1 MNKWRKILVLL
12 CAITLAFS
20 WGCGKKEEP
29 AISCEI
35 CLHDIDPEEAETYEV
50 EDYVHHFCG
59 LECYSEWEKRKKQEE
74 EKKD

>member
-1 MNKWRKILVLL
+1 MVEKK
-12 CAITLAFS
+12 
-20 WGCGKKEEP
+20 KKEEEA

-59 LECYSEWEKRKKQEE
+59 LGCYSEWEKRKAGGKE
-74 EKKD
+74 EKKS